1 MRHSLGI
8 RFWCDQ
14 VYNLH
19 GMEGFRERSISW
31 VLAFWV
37 AGFGRSETEKRRF
50 LPSFS
55 WGPVSGGVRCCSDGR
70 GSTVPVS
77 PTCGPHRS
85 APVLKGLE
93 RRTMGV
99 RRGPARQ
106 VPSGGE
112 IFLNGLCDAVKARG
126 RRNGER
132 LERME
137 CLKSGHPMPALFPR
151 EPCPVCACAMAHA
164 GKDQARGAEMAT
176 LAGNS
181 ICIAIWEE
189 IYGLI
194 HVAAPGRGA
203 AGAKISSRGP
213 LPDAATW
220 ISPSIASRALT
231 IDNTNRNSRV

>member
-1 MRHSLGI
+1 MPGARGDLG
-8 RFWCDQ
+8 
-14 VYNLH
+14 
-19 GMEGFRERSISW
+19 
-31 VLAFWV
+31 LA
-37 AGFGRSETEKRRF
+37 ARRRF
-50 LPSFS
+50 RGDLGATPCPPKICTLSF
-55 WGPVSGGVRCCSDGR
+55 VRVRRCSELQLR
-70 GSTVPVS
+70 V
-77 PTCGPHRS
+77 RS
-85 APVLKGLE
+85 AVGSLRACGALE
-93 RRTMGV
+93 ASPGSRFQQLREG
-99 RRGPARQ
+99 
-106 VPSGGE
+106 
-112 IFLNGLCDAVKARG
+112 
-126 RRNGER
+126 
-132 LERME
+132 ME